1 MQDDSR
7 LHSRLRNCLQTILD
21 LEPDLERMQIARP
34 LLAEFEML
42 KNIYNRV
49 ETILI
54 QENDVRRIENAT
66 EHFLAEM
73 KGPMKALLARPSGQR
88 LLQ

>member
-1 MQDDSR
+1 MQDNSR
-7 LHSRLRNCLQTILD
+7 LHSRLRSCLQTILD

-42 KNIYNRV
+42 KNIYSRL

-54 QENDVRRIENAT
+54 RENDVKRIEEAT

-73 KGPMKALLARPSGQR
+73 KGPMKELLARSAGQR

>member
-1 MQDDSR
+1 MHNNSR
-7 LHSRLRNCLQTILD
+7 LHSRLRNCLQTILE
-21 LEPDLERMQIARP
+21 LEPDLERLQIVRP

-42 KNIYNRV
+42 KNIYNRL

-54 QENDVRRIENAT
+54 QENDVKRIENAT

-73 KGPMKALLARPSGQR
+73 KGPMKELFARSTEQR